1 MLSAVFRAILPI
13 VTNLTVNTAGTSS
26 AAIRTDRGGGTVELN
41 MTKQRASGD
50 IYIDSISTLTMNMK
64 NGSYYEGAINS
75 DNCAKSISLSLDA
88 SSKIKLTGDTYLT
101 ELNDDDTTY
110 SNIDFNG
117 YTLYVNSKAIN

>member
-41 MTKQRASGD
+41 MTKQSASGD
-50 IYIDSISTLTMNMK
+50 IHIDSISTLTMNMK

-75 DNCAKSISLSLDA
+75 DNCAKSISLSLDS

-110 SNIDFNG
+110 SNIDFNV